1 MLVKVSKML
10 LRIIK
15 LGLSYKLTQQLR
27 PLLCLYNFL
36 SIKYGTQKLNTLPL
50 LFVFKKIKTRVLD
63 FVILRNNMIVLM
75 LISMLQ

>member
-36 SIKYGTQKLNTLPL
+36 NIKYGTQKLNTLSL
-50 LFVFKKIKTRVLD
+50 LYVFRKIRIRAPDL
-63 FVILRNNMIVLM
+63 VIVRNN
-75 LISMLQ
+75 